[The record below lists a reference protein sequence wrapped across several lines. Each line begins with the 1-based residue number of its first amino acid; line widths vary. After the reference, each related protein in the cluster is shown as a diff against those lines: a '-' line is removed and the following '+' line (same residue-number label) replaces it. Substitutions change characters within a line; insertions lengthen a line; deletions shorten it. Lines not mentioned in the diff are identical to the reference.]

1 MRKNPLIFLLAGFGG
16 GYTVMNFPKE
26 FLQFFSTPLGRFIIF
41 FSLLYIYYKNDIHV
55 TFTDIVFES
64 ITFVLILELL
74 GLVLNYIYNK

>member
-1 MRKNPLIFLLAGFGG
+1 MSKNPLIFLLAGFAG

-26 FLQFFSTPLGRFIIF
+26 FLQFFSTPVGRFIAF
-41 FSLLYIYYKNDIHV
+41 LSLLYVYYKDDIHV
-55 TFTDIVFES
+55 TFADMVLES